1 MGTLRTIRSKGP
13 LLVIVIGLALFA
25 FLVGDA
31 WNAIQPHSRNVNAG
45 EVNGESLSIM
55 DYQAMV
61 QEEEEI
67 ERMNNGGR
75 SLSEEQMAQLRDRV
89 WSLYVAEKLVRE
101 ETEKLGL
108 SVSDA
113 ELKYVIEQGTDPLL
127 STFQVA
133 VNPQTGRF
141 DKDVLDKFLVDYNTN
156 RASLPAAYAQ
166 QMDVL
171 YRQWKNIEKQLEFNL
186 LYSKYVAMLSAG
198 MLSNPVEA
206 EDNFNASSNTFDAL
220 VAAISY
226 NSIPDSLIKVSDSEI
241 KALYDKYK
249 DERYKQPYES
259 RDIKYIEVAVTA
271 SQADKDAL
279 MAVMNEAAGK
289 IGEMTD
295 GYDAYLRGV
304 NSEAQYTDMLRT
316 ANALPSDVRS
326 RLETAE
332 VNKVVGPYY
341 NAADNTYNLF
351 KIVEKKANATDSV
364 LLRRVVVSAE
374 SEAKSVALCDS
385 IYDAVKGGA
394 KLADIAANYGQ
405 PKDSMWLTSSQ
416 LDYGALD
423 AENAKYFTEVYSAAA
438 GSLLKS
444 KVGNVYVI
452 TDVLAK
458 KGAKDKYKVA
468 VLKRTVDFSDETY
481 NSAYNKFSS
490 FIANNSTVEELEKN
504 AEENGYR
511 LLDSKNVL
519 SNAHNIGGIRGS
531 REALKWAFSA
541 KPGQVSQIYD
551 CGDNDRMLVVAL
563 VNEYEAGYTPL
574 SVVSSML
581 KSEILRDKK
590 AEKIIADL
598 KAKNIAS
605 FDGYK
610 SVENVMTDS
619 LKHIT
624 FSAPVSV
631 MKLGAQEPVL
641 SGVAAKAEMNK
652 VSEPVKGN
660 AGVYVLDV
668 YNQAKMGGEFNAE
681 SEANRASMMYGRYAG
696 SFYSD
701 LINDADIKDTRY
713 LFY

>member
-55 DYQAMV
+55 DYQTMV

-67 ERMNNGGR
+67 ERMNNGGK

-89 WSLYVAEKLVRE
+89 WSLYVAEKLVRK

-127 STFQVA
+127 ATFQLA

-206 EDNFNASSNTFDAL
+206 EDNYNASANTFDAL

-226 NSIPDSLIKVSDSEI
+226 NSIPDSLVNVSDNEI

-259 RDIKYIEVAVTA
+259 SDIKYIEVSVTA

-295 GYDAYLRGV
+295 GYDAYLRGL
-304 NSEAQYTDMLRT
+304 NSETQYTDLLRT

-341 NAADNTYNLF
+341 NTSDNTYNLF

-374 SEAKSVALCDS
+374 SDAKSVALCDS

-405 PKDSMWLTSSQ
+405 PKDSMWLTSAQ
-416 LDYGALD
+416 LDYSTID
-423 AENAKYFTEVYSAAA
+423 AENAKYFAEVYSAAP
-438 GSLLKS
+438 GSLLKT
-444 KVGNVYVI
+444 KVGNVYVV

-490 FIANNSTVEELEKN
+490 FIANNSSIDELEEN

-519 SNAHNIGGIRGS
+519 SNAHNIGGIKGS

-563 VNEYEAGYTPL
+563 VNKYEAGYTPI
-574 SVVSSML
+574 SVVSNML

-590 AEKIIADL
+590 AEKIIANL
-598 KAKNIAS
+598 KAKNITS

-610 SVENVMTDS
+610 SVENVITDS

-641 SGVAAKAEMNK
+641 CGVAVKSELNK

-668 YNQAKMGGEFNAE
+668 YNQAKMGGEFNEE
-681 SEANRASMMYGRYAG
+681 SEADRASMMYGRYAS